1 MKVLIDTNILLD
13 VLMNRS
19 PFVEDSLEVWK
30 LCETGMV
37 SGCVSALSLANL
49 VYIMRKQLD
58 PAVVHEILS
67 GLNLVFE
74 FVDLSSDIIQK
85 ASRMEWTDFEDAVQ
99 SVTAKQNHCEY
110 MITRNTK
117 DFADSEVLAMTPRT
131 WVTQVFL
138 AEK

>member
-1 MKVLIDTNILLD
+1 MKVLIDADVLLD

-30 LCETGMV
+30 LSETGMV
-37 SGCVSALSLANL
+37 TGCVSALSLANL

-58 PAVVHEILS
+58 PAGVHEILS
-67 GLNLVFE
+67 ELNLVFE

-99 SVTAKQNHCEY
+99 SVTAKQNHCET

-117 DFADSEVLAMTPRT
+117 DFVDSEVPAMTPQK
-131 WVTQVFL
+131 WITQVFL
-138 AEK
+138 AEE